1 MAKEL
6 LARTQATITSL
17 VETYTITQSKG
28 SYLFPADSEGT
39 LTDQVTVVDTIHVL
53 QGQIPVREFTIGAI
67 PLPAGF
73 AQISIDNNDKSI
85 MFRVAAGERR
95 LPEHGTVDIQV
106 HIDGATYPLCFVW
119 SKARAGRAGTDAN
132 LLEWVREWD
141 SGSTQIDAATVI
153 TPKLFAG
160 VKHEDGTL
168 TGTALGRYPVRIR
181 MDDGAMS
188 TQDVDGISTFH
199 AGRTTFRVDAN
210 GSVQLG
216 GGEQQIRYDAL
227 TGMIYFGQGVSMQW
241 AGATYID
248 KEGLFTGTLAATTV
262 QALRLDAAQIT
273 SGTLAAQCID
283 TKQLQ
288 AAILTAQNIEALT
301 LNIARGTLGG
311 WSVDEQALYCGTK
324 GTTSGSFTAAGSITI
339 ASTGLRSR
347 MWRLEASGAG
357 ALAGGNICWDAQG
370 NVLFSERVSLQWS
383 EPLGA
388 VTAALG
394 GEDAPRLTHISAQG
408 IYTGSLSASQITTGT
423 LAAEHLAAGSIHAG
437 KLDAASVRGELINAD
452 YIEGLECSFVR
463 GTVGG
468 WSIGTDSISTGRPG
482 VSGATPIQVR
492 TRASGEGFWYDGS
505 YRPYGITMTWC
516 KSANAGHLVLGQVA
530 ASGRTVKSDFIGL
543 QMMSWE
549 GHEYFCLAA
558 NAQLSGAKEVYN
570 RIAGWAFD
578 HERLWKN
585 NVVLGADGT
594 IANGK
599 KWLLGNDGSGYV
611 AAGNIAW
618 DAAGRVTFAA
628 AVELQWQQPLQDIT
642 AALGG
647 ESYPRLTHLDAAGIY
662 TGTLTAQQVN
672 ALSLDAGSIR
682 TGTLAAERIAA
693 GSLDASKLDAQSI
706 RAQIIDTQYIEGLC
720 CTFSRGTIGGWEV
733 TDSTLRTEHIT
744 LDSRNR
750 RIAVFGAPQQPGP
763 SVQLHYADQEHYG
776 LEVCDHQGACIARL
790 GSMNTIA
797 GWMLDKE
804 AIYTG
809 SVRLGSDGTIS
820 NGTHWRLC
828 CDGSGQLAQGSIAW
842 DAAGAVRFGQ
852 DVSLQWKN
860 DMQELLRHGDI
871 RVRGIGLPTKAR
883 EVYING
889 VCVMEDRT
897 QGLRVLVLEPASLE
911 VISDTLHDTY
921 GQPAVADAL
930 AEMLNNLTGECIVVV
945 ASYGYVTV
953 EDTLSRALQRLGSP
967 SISYDE
973 PCSYALVGMP
983 ELGRN
988 NGLTAYFDDYYT
1000 PALLTTRIIEGIP
1013 QGVNSNSYERTYI
1026 DASGVYTGLVS
1037 AAQVRVD
1044 SAMVVGGRI
1053 LDGSISVRDA
1063 TNNITVTLDRT
1074 GITAVAGSIGG
1085 WNIHKQAIQAAP
1097 ADGHEVTLTDTGY
1110 LHNFNT
1116 VSQRDFWALNP
1127 DGSAAFSH
1135 GTIHFA
1141 QDGSGHLAGGS
1152 LGWDAQG
1159 NLTCR
1164 NATLQ
1169 NIFMTG
1175 TSRSP
1180 FVAYDGNWYLGD
1192 EGPNEAEAH
1201 DNLTMPGKEGQIGS
1215 SAFPWDSKQN
1225 GRTVSIINHRFRGQL
1240 TTGKMSLAAPAGKYF
1255 FEDGQLKNKIELSR
1269 EYVILKGYGEG
1280 TKFYGWI
1287 VVHRGDIGTVN
1298 KYGSCSK
1305 VMYQGWFEK
1314 GRLLRYKSFDEGQLC
1329 CRFIDTGTY
1338 EISFPAG
1345 VTIPV
1350 EDFAVMLCGTGTGTQ
1365 AGCKIQSSLLRK
1377 STSGFTVATSDG
1389 GLNCDA
1395 AFFFQ
1400 VVSMADW
1407 KVGGFL

>member
-6 LARTQATITSL
+6 LARAQVTITSL
-17 VETYTITQSKG
+17 TETYTVTQSLG
-28 SYLFPADSEGT
+28 GYIFPADSAGT
-39 LTDQVTVVDTIHVL
+39 LTCDLKLVDTIHVM
-53 QGQIPVREFTIGAI
+53 QGPTPVREFTIGAI
-67 PLPAGF
+67 SLPAGF
-73 AQISIDNNDKSI
+73 EHVSVDNKEKSI
-85 MFRVAAGERR
+85 TFHLAAGARD
-95 LPEHGTVDIQV
+95 LPDHGTVDIDV
-106 HIDGATYPLCFVW
+106 FIAGVKYPLAFVW
-119 SKARAGRAGTDAN
+119 SKARAGASGADAN
-132 LLEWVREWD
+132 MLEWVRDWN
-141 SGSTQIDAATVI
+141 SGSTQIDASTVI

-160 VKHEDGTL
+160 VKHDDGTL
-168 TGTALGRYPVRIR
+168 TGTALGCYPVRMR
-181 MDDGAMS
+181 
-188 TQDVDGISTFH
+188 TQDGVLTTQSVEGLSTFH
-199 AGRTTFRVDAN
+199 AGCRTFLLDKD
-210 GSVQLG
+210 GSVLLG
-216 GGEQQIRYDAL
+216 QGDQHIGYHAP
-227 TGMIYFGQGVSMQW
+227 TGKITFGQGVSIQW

-248 KEGLFTGTLAATTV
+248 KEGVFTGTLAATTV
-262 QALRLDAAQIT
+262 RALHLDAGQIVT
-273 SGTLAAQCID
+273 GKLAAGCID
-283 TKQLQ
+283 VQALQ
-288 AAILTAQNIEALT
+288 AAILTATNIEALT
-301 LNIARGTLGG
+301 LHIARGTLGG
-311 WSVDEQALYCGTK
+311 WAVDEDALYSGTK
-324 GTTSGSFTAAGSITI
+324 CNNPGAYTSGGGSITLGI
-339 ASTGLRSR
+339 AGLRSH

-370 NVLFSERVSLQWS
+370 NVHFTEQVSLQWS
-383 EPLGA
+383 APLDSL
-388 VTAALG
+388 TNALG
-394 GEDAPRLTHISAQG
+394 GHDAPKLTHITAQG
-408 IYTGSLSASQITTGT
+408 IYTGHLSAAQITTGT
-423 LAAEHLAAGSIHAG
+423 LDANCIAAGSLSAA
-437 KLDAASVRGELINAD
+437 KLDAASVRSELINAD
-452 YIEGLECSFVR
+452 YISGLECSFVR
-463 GTVGG
+463 GTLGG
-468 WSIGTDSISTGRPG
+468 WSIGADSISTGRPG
-482 VSGATPIQVR
+482 VAGATPIQIR

-530 ASGRTVKSDFIGL
+530 ASGRTVKNDFIGL
-543 QMMSWE
+543 QMMSWD

-558 NAQLSGAKEVYN
+558 NGQLSGAKEVYN

-578 HERLWKN
+578 HERIWKN
-585 NVVLGADGT
+585 NVALGADGA

-599 KWLLGNDGSGYV
+599 KWALRNDGSGYV

-618 DAAGRVTFAA
+618 DAAGRVSFAP
-628 AVELQWQQPLQDIT
+628 AVALQWQQPLEDIT
-642 AALGG
+642 SALGG
-647 ESYPRLTHLDAAGIY
+647 ESYPRLTHLDATGIY

-672 ALSLDAGSIR
+672 ALSLDAGAIR
-682 TGTLAAERIAA
+682 TGTLDAERIAA
-693 GSLDASKLDAQSI
+693 GSLHADKLDARSI
-706 RAQIIDTQYIEGLC
+706 RTQIIDTQYIEGLC

-733 TDSTLRTEHIT
+733 TDSTLQAEHIT

-790 GSMNTIA
+790 GSINTIA

-828 CDGSGQLAQGSIAW
+828 CDGSGQLAQGSIVW
-842 DAAGAVRFGQ
+842 DATGAVRFGQ

-883 EVYING
+883 EVFING
-889 VCVMEDRT
+889 VCVVEDRT

-1000 PALLTTRIIEGIP
+1000 PALLTTRIIDGIP

-1044 SAMVVGGRI
+1044 SALVVGGRI

-1063 TNNITVTLDRT
+1063 TNHITVTLDRT

-1116 VSQRDFWALNP
+1116 VSQQDFWALNP
-1127 DGSAAFSH
+1127 DGSAAFGH

-1141 QDGSGHLAGGS
+1141 QDGAGHLAGGN
-1152 LGWDAQG
+1152 LHWDAAG

-1175 TSRSP
+1175 TTRSP
-1180 FVAYDGNWYLGD
+1180 FVAYDGNWYYGD
-1192 EGPNEAEAH
+1192 GVNEAEAH
-1201 DNLTMPGKEGQIGS
+1201 DNLTMPGKEGEIGAT
-1215 SAFPWDSKQN
+1215 AFPWDAKQN

-1240 TTGKMSLAAPAGKYF
+1240 TSGKMSLAAPAGKYF
-1255 FEDGQLKNKIELSR
+1255 YEDGQLKRKLVLSR

-1298 KYGSCSK
+1298 RYGSCSK
-1305 VMYQGWFEK
+1305 VLYQGWVEN
-1314 GRLLRYKSFDEGQLC
+1314 GRMLKYKSFDEGMLS
-1329 CRFIDTGTY
+1329 CRWSAPGTY
-1338 EISFPAG
+1338 EVSFPPG

-1350 EDFAVMLCGTGTGTQ
+1350 EDYAVILCGTCIEATREIHG
-1365 AGCKIQSSLLRK
+1365 SLMRK
-1377 STSGFTVATSDG
+1377 STTGFTVATLEQS
-1389 GLNCDA
+1389 LPRDA
-1395 AFFFQ
+1395 AFYFH
-1400 VVSMADW
+1400 VISMADW
-1407 KVGGFL
+1407 KLGGFL